1 MGLIGHDDAQGQA
14 LQTVSHKQR
23 SLTPACSARRTWMYA
38 YSVQS
43 CPVLYH
49 HTCKRSM

>member
-1 MGLIGHDDAQGQA
+1 MGRDDAQGQA
-14 LQTVSHKQR
+14 WQAVSHKQR
-23 SLTPACSARRTWMYA
+23 PLAPARSARRTWMYA

-49 HTCKRSM
+49 HTCKQPM